1 MEKMRRGEQ
10 KLNYIHYN
18 EKFKKYR
25 VGITFDEGQ
34 TIEVSASNTEEAE
47 ELALQ
52 LVEEY
57 GGTDYPEKYKQ
68 DFLHRDWSIANIYE
82 AE

>member
-1 MEKMRRGEQ
+1 MAK
-10 KLNYIHYN
+10 KY
-18 EKFKKYR
+18 KKYR

-34 TIEVSASNTEEAE
+34 TILVSASNEEEAE
-47 ELALQ
+47 ELALK

-57 GGTDYPEKYKQ
+57 GGTDYPKMCEQ
-68 DFLHRDWSIANIYE
+68 DFLHRDWSISNIYE

>member
-1 MEKMRRGEQ
+1 MAK
-10 KLNYIHYN
+10 KY
-18 EKFKKYR
+18 KKYR

-34 TIEVSASNTEEAE
+34 TILVSASNEEEAE
-47 ELALQ
+47 ELALK

-57 GGTDYPEKYKQ
+57 GGTDYPEECRQ

>member
-1 MEKMRRGEQ
+1 MTKG
-10 KLNYIHYN
+10 Y
-18 EKFKKYR
+18 KKYR
-25 VGITFDEGQ
+25 VGITFEEGQ
-34 TIEVSASNTEEAE
+34 TILVSGSNEEEAE
-47 ELALQ
+47 ELALK

-68 DFLHRDWSIANIYE
+68 DFLHRDWSIADIYE

>member
-1 MEKMRRGEQ
+1 MAK
-10 KLNYIHYN
+10 KY
-18 EKFKKYR
+18 KKYR

-34 TIEVSASNTEEAE
+34 TIEVSASNEEEAE

-52 LVEEY
+52 LVEEH